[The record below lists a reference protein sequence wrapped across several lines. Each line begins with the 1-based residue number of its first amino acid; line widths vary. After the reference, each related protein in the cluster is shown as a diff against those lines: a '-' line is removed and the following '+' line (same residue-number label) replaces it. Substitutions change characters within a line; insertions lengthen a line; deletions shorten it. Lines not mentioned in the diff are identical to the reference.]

1 MTRCSA
7 ARWAAVATA
16 TARRPLG
23 PRRGDLGAPRSHP
36 AAATVAARRDAIVA
50 RVGTSATPRAT
61 PTWAEAEAALAG
73 AGRLAS
79 ELGAALSVERLLAGG
94 GADGGDG
101 AASDD
106 AEVLVFGAL
115 HDPLLALLRRTLAAE
130 QQLLHAAAR
139 ARRCAAVRRRAACRR
154 RRRRCSCAPTRAARP
169 RWAELCA
176 APTPSAK
183 LAALA
188 AACDA
193 LAAVGGEVNAEELLP
208 LVGYSAARAVD
219 GGGAAELALHLAF
232 CERLMPAAD
241 AREGGVLFD
250 DGQAALAALKLE
262 EGDEKDEQ
270 CCVA

>member
-1 MTRCSA
+1 M
-7 ARWAAVATA
+7 
-16 TARRPLG
+16 
-23 PRRGDLGAPRSHP
+23 
-36 AAATVAARRDAIVA
+36 
-50 RVGTSATPRAT
+50 
-61 PTWAEAEAALAG
+61 
-73 AGRLAS
+73 
-79 ELGAALSVERLLAGG
+79 
-94 GADGGDG
+94 
-101 AASDD
+101 
-106 AEVLVFGAL
+106 
-115 HDPLLALLRRTLAAE
+115 
-130 QQLLHAAAR
+130 
-139 ARRCAAVRRRAACRR
+139 RRRAACRR
-154 RRRRCSCAPTRAARP
+154 RRRRCSRADAARP

-241 AREGGVLFD
+241 ARGKVAYCLTTA
-250 DGQAALAALKLE
+250 QAALAALKLE
-262 EGDEKDEQ
+262 EGDEKEEQ